1 MGIEEERPLVSL
13 EQLESGTHGIV
24 RQLQGGKE
32 LGNRLTAM
40 GLSIGSEFEVMQN
53 RGNGPVLVKV
63 RGTRIAFGH
72 GEALKILV
80 EELQ

>member
-1 MGIEEERPLVSL
+1 VGMEEERQLASL
-13 EQLESGTHGIV
+13 EQLGSGAHGII

-32 LGNRLTAM
+32 FVSRLTAM

-53 RGNGPVLVKV
+53 RGHGPVLVKV
-63 RGTRIAFGH
+63 RGTRIAFGR